1 MYFEKITFVLYPP
14 GAEGLDIFPSKL
26 CVKEFAL
33 DGVTFRVGLMDP
45 TFRCNA
51 CVRLIVFTNWSPSF
65 EKDCLPFVRNDE
77 RFMKCDSF

>member
-45 TFRCNA
+45 TLGA
-51 CVRLIVFTNWSPSF
+51 ML
-65 EKDCLPFVRNDE
+65 
-77 RFMKCDSF
+77 M